1 MGKTLITLENL
12 DQFVHGKTL
21 AMDSSKIIT
30 AGARD
35 ELTKRGIDVVYGEA
49 CCTACGHDPHADH
62 CHADHSHAQ
71 NCPADKCHEELLVGV
86 AAIIKQH
93 YGITNPDELRKVTL
107 DTVRAIAAGQH

>member
-21 AMDSSKIIT
+21 VMDSSKILT

-35 ELTKRGIDVVYGEA
+35 ELTKRGVEVAYGETGCA
-49 CCTACGHDPHADH
+49 ACGHDPHADH
-62 CHADHSHAQ
+62 CHADHSHAA
-71 NCPADKCHEELLVGV
+71 NCPADKCHEELLIGV